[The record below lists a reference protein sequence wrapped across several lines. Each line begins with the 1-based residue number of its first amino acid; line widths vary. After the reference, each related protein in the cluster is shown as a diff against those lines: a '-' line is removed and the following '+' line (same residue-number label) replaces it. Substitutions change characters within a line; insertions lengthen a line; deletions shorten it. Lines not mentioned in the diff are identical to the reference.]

1 MGESGPGGFGKV
13 GSKNGNGLDGGTLG
27 NTGGAVCPGEY
38 DGGAVCPGEYDGGG
52 ANWAGDDCDPNT
64 IARSVNCQ
72 SGAAL
77 ITHLA
82 KKGSICWSV
91 QAQTPSRALRLSVV
105 SVRRDEWIK
114 RIIGRHRPR
123 PIPRF
128 IASPLLPHL
137 HRSPFHRSPFI
148 ALHSSLPFHRSP
160 FIALHSSLPLH
171 RSPFHRPIFIQ
182 RRASTQPA
190 RWANGSRR
198 AEVCRMRRLTG
209 PAGQRAQRRA
219 RAVGDATTGACRAL
233 HARCDGT
240 TSLGVGGGSSALALA
255 GMPGQIR
262 VVRMSCLPV
271 LHMMKRCPICSSVR
285 QRLAGRVP

>member
-1 MGESGPGGFGKV
+1 LYRSDAT
-13 GSKNGNGLDGGTLG
+13 NGLSELSAGT
-27 NTGGAVCPGEY
+27 APGPSP
-38 DGGAVCPGEYDGGG
+38 DSSP
-52 ANWAGDDCDPNT
+52 
-64 IARSVNCQ
+64 
-72 SGAAL
+72 
-77 ITHLA
+77 HLY
-82 KKGSICWSV
+82 CL
-91 QAQTPSRALRLSVV
+91 T
-105 SVRRDEWIK
+105 
-114 RIIGRHRPR
+114 
-123 PIPRF
+123 F
-128 IASPLLPHL
+128 IAPPFIAPPSSLYT

-148 ALHSSLPFHRSP
+148 APP
-160 FIALHSSLPLH
+160 FIAPPSSLYTH